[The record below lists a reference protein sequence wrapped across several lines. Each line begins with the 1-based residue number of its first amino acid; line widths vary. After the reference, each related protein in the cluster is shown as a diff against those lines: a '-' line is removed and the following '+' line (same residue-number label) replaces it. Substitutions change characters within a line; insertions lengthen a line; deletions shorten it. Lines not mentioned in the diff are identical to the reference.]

1 MATGRTGWAG
11 GRLPYALGNR
21 VATLSGTVK
30 AVEEHETLGN
40 PRTSQELTGMV
51 QQTPRNAGL
60 TELLDEA
67 NWSLTQC
74 ARAVNRAGQEA
85 GMSLHYDQS
94 AVSHWVSGTMPRAK
108 VRPIIVEAFA
118 RKLKRPVTLSE
129 AGLADMD
136 PAAGSGRGE
145 TVDDLLELGKAD
157 MDPSRRGVLTKALYS
172 AALVVPGYPE
182 LAGTDRAV
190 TARRAARVG
199 ASEVEI
205 VRSMTERIADI
216 LDLFGGGHARPMAAA
231 FLVNTVSPYLRA
243 DAASAVRA
251 DLLSAASD
259 LVYLTGWMAMYER
272 EHGLGQRYY
281 VKALGLA
288 GAAED
293 HVTYCRTLRGMSLQA
308 GNLGY
313 GTKALQLADAAAEA
327 SPKAGPRLHA
337 FLAGQQAASAAM
349 TGDRG
354 TAFSRLAETETALSK
369 ADSRKDAVG
378 GYDLSAYLFHTSA
391 VLYHLGDLPGSIKA
405 MQDCLRAQPE
415 QERQGRVHANGLLA
429 QRQCELGHLDAA
441 CATWTAFLGDYEQVS
456 SARGDE
462 HFDTMRTMIRTHRAS
477 RPVRTLHE
485 RARQVA
491 AGKGIAA

>member
-1 MATGRTGWAG
+1 MAHR
-11 GRLPYALGNR
+11 
-21 VATLSGTVK
+21 
-30 AVEEHETLGN
+30 
-40 PRTSQELTGMV
+40 
-51 QQTPRNAGL
+51 TPRNAGL
-60 TELLDEA
+60 AALLHEA
-67 NWSLTQC
+67 DWSMTQC

-94 AVSHWVSGTMPRAK
+94 AVSHWVGGTMPRAK
-108 VRPIIVEAFA
+108 VRPLIVEAFA
-118 RKLKRPVTLSE
+118 RKLRRPVTLQE
-129 AGLADMD
+129 AGLAVDG
-136 PAAGSGRGE
+136 PATCTERRES
-145 TVDDLLELGKAD
+145 VDDLLELGKAD

-172 AALVVPGYPE
+172 AALVAPGYPE
-182 LAGTDRAV
+182 LAGTDR
-190 TARRAARVG
+190 TASARPTTRVG
-199 ASEVEI
+199 AGEVAV

-216 LDLFGGGHARPMAAA
+216 LDIFGGGHARPMAAA

-243 DAASAVRA
+243 DATSAVRA
-251 DLLSAASD
+251 NMLSAASD

-281 VKALGLA
+281 VKALSLA

-313 GTKALQLADAAAEA
+313 GSKALGLADAAAEA

-354 TAFSRLAETETALSK
+354 TAFTRLAETEKALSK

-378 GYDLSAYLFHTSA
+378 GYDLSAFLFHTSA
-391 VLYHLGDLPGSIKA
+391 VLCSLGDLPGSVEA

-415 QERQGRVHANGLLA
+415 QERQGRVHALGLLA
-429 QRQCELGHLDAA
+429 QRQLELGHLDAA
-441 CATWTAFLGDYEQVS
+441 CATWSTFLSDYEQVS
-456 SARGDE
+456 SSRGDE
-462 HFDTMRTMIRTHRAS
+462 HFDGMRRMLRSHRTS
-477 RPVRTLHE
+477 RSVRELAE
-485 RARQVA
+485 RVRRVA
-491 AGKGIAA
+491 AVKGTAA